1 MKVNDK
7 KKLKKQNLL
16 GLEVELND
24 KIKQLKEARIK
35 LGQGKLKNTALIR
48 GLKKDISIIKT
59 YITEIKLKELAKR
72 RNE

>member
-1 MKVNDK
+1 MKINDK